1 MQEAVGKDVGADGED
16 MQSGDVGADG
26 EDVRTDDVDK
36 IVAAGIDAEG
46 VECD

>member
-1 MQEAVGKDVGADGED
+1 MQEAAGKDVGADGED
-16 MQSGDVGADG
+16 VQTGDVGADS
-26 EDVRTDDVDK
+26 EDVRTDDVDI